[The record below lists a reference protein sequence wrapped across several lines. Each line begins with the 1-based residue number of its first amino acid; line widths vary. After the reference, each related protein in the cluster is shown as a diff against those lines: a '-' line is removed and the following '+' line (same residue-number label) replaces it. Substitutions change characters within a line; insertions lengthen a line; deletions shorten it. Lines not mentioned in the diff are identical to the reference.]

1 MPGEARKL
9 TVEDLKRIKE
19 EHRATFTLREGGY
32 RAKVTVNM
40 GTCGIAAGAREVMNA
55 LVEELSASGAK
66 DVIVTTAGCGGLCS
80 REPMAWVEI
89 AGQPVVRY
97 CDLNGQKIKRIFKE
111 HILDGRVVEEYALA
125 VGDETSY

>member
-40 GTCGIAAGAREVMNA
+40 GTCGIAAGAREIMNA

-66 DVIVTTAGCGGLCS
+66 DVIVTTSGCGGLCS

-97 CDLNGQKIKRIFKE
+97 CDLNGQKIKRILKE